1 MPEEQQERLMRW
13 NGSEW
18 IEVTSLVRNEVIT
31 VVGLRKKLEDNLVPI
46 IPTDVALFVDVG
58 LIRKDLNVN
67 YDVRVSSLT
76 KL

>member
-1 MPEEQQERLMRW
+1 MPEKLMRW

-18 IEVTSLVRNEVIT
+18 IEVTNLVRNEVTT
-31 VVGLRKKLEDNLVPI
+31 VVGLRKKLEDNLVPVM
-46 IPTDVALFVDVG
+46 PVDAALIVDIG

-67 YDVRVSSLT
+67 YAVRVSSLT

>member
-1 MPEEQQERLMRW
+1 MPEKLMRW

-18 IEVTSLVRNEVIT
+18 VEVTSLVRNEVTT
-31 VVGLRKKLEDNLVPI
+31 VIGLRKKFEDNLVPVI
-46 IPTDVALFVDVG
+46 SADAVLTVDIG

-67 YDVRVSSLT
+67 YDVRISGLT

>member
-1 MPEEQQERLMRW
+1 MPEKLMRW

-18 IEVTSLVRNEVIT
+18 VEVTSLVRNEVTT

-46 IPTDVALFVDVG
+46 TPADVALFVDIDF
-58 LIRKDLNVN
+58 IRKDLNVN
-67 YDVRVSSLT
+67 YDVRVSGLT

>member
-1 MPEEQQERLMRW
+1 MPEKLMRW

-18 IEVTSLVRNEVIT
+18 VEVTSLVRNEVTT
-31 VVGLRKKLEDNLVPI
+31 VVGLRKKLVDNLSPI
-46 IPTDVALFVDVG
+46 ISTDTALFVDIG

-67 YDVRVSSLT
+67 YDVRISGLT

>member
-1 MPEEQQERLMRW
+1 MEKLMRW

-18 IEVTSLVRNEVIT
+18 VEVTSLVRNEVTT
-31 VVGLRKKLEDNLVPI
+31 VVGLRKKLEDNLVPVI
-46 IPTDVALFVDVG
+46 STDATLIVDIG

>member
-1 MPEEQQERLMRW
+1 MPEKLMRW

-18 IEVTSLVRNEVIT
+18 IEVTSLVRNEVTT
-31 VVGLRKKLEDNLVPI
+31 VVGLRKKLEDNLVPV
-46 IPTDVALFVDVG
+46 IPADVALFVDVG

-67 YDVRVSSLT
+67 YDVRVSTLT

>member
-18 IEVTSLVRNEVIT
+18 VEVTRLVRNEVT
-31 VVGLRKKLEDNLVPI
+31 GTCAPLLVDI
-46 IPTDVALFVDVG
+46 G

>member
-1 MPEEQQERLMRW
+1 MPEEKKERLMRW

-18 IEVTSLVRNEVIT
+18 VEVMKLVRNEVTT
-31 VVGLRKKLEDNLVPI
+31 VVGLLKKLEDNLAPI
-46 IPTDVALFVDVG
+46 IPTDVALFVDIG